1 MFKKRENV
9 EEIEEGN
16 LLSPKFDNDGLIPVI
31 TMCSKTR
38 DILMHGYMNVEAL
51 KKTIETKEAHYFSRS
66 RNTIWHKGKTSG
78 FTQLVKEIR
87 IDDDQD
93 SIWLTV
99 DIGDG
104 ASCHVGYRSCFYRE
118 VPLGP
123 IENGRK
129 IEMKFLEK
137 EKKFEKIIRQ
147 RRKLRER
154 MGFKIYQNVWTFNR
168 KSKNP

>member
-9 EEIEEGN
+9 HEIEEGD

-31 TMCSKTR
+31 TMCDKTK

-66 RNTIWHKGKTSG
+66 RKSIWHKGKTSG
-78 FTQLVKEIR
+78 FVQKVKEIR

-99 DIGDG
+99 DIGEG
-104 ASCHVGYRSCFYRE
+104 ASCHVGYRSCFYRSI
-118 VPLGP
+118 PLGV
-123 IENGRK
+123 IHTV
-129 IEMKFLEK
+129 
-137 EKKFEKIIRQ
+137 
-147 RRKLRER
+147 ER
-154 MGFKIYQNVWTFNR
+154 LK
-168 KSKNP
+168 